1 MMTYYLD
8 SSVAVKLYVTETGS
22 DWVCGLLLTTPQNLA
37 VISSHLLCVEVWSAF
52 ARRLRA
58 GTVTPEQHIRINHW
72 FLQHRYELYRFKV
85 VDEEIVQTT
94 RDLFT
99 AHGLRAYDAIHLA
112 TALLA
117 NKQLL
122 SKQLKP
128 VTFLCADDQLLAAA
142 AAEGLAV
149 DNPNDHS

>member
-22 DWVCGLLLTTPQNLA
+22 DWMRSLLLTPPQDLV

-58 GTVTPEQHIRINHW
+58 GTVTLDQHTRIHDW
-72 FLQHRYELYRFKV
+72 FLQHRHELYRFRA
-85 VDEEIVQTT
+85 VDEEIIQKT
-94 RDLFT
+94 RELFV
-99 AHGLRAYDAIHLA
+99 AYALRAYDAIHLA

-117 NKQLL
+117 NRQLL
-122 SKQLKP
+122 SKHLPP
-128 VTFLCADDQLLAAA
+128 VTFLCADDQLVAAA

-149 DNPNDHS
+149 DNPNDHP